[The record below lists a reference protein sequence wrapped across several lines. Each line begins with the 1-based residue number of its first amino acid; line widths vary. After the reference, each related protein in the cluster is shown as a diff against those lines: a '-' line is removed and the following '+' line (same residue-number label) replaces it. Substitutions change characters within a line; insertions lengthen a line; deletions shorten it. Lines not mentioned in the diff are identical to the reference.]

1 MTGRDIMV
9 AKISE
14 DILHYGI
21 LPWLPCKYLSR
32 FKSVSRKWN
41 HLISHDLGFMQKQSS
56 HGSPVSFGFVYKRP
70 HGIILYPV
78 DIPRELNICMP
89 NSFFPTLPVG
99 IIYNNILAL
108 VGHLLLV
115 VLMKSNSK
123 VYYVWNL
130 ATKVGHTIPIINDS
144 QCLGLALDTST
155 TATAGYKLVNLVLG
169 RWSDSEEYLFH
180 IYSSAT
186 RRWMVSDHKLIIKDT
201 LAFHGQIHPLSTKRV
216 IYWDRTPYLLWFDV
230 EKDVTGYMSLPTVNE
245 GGGVRSQKL
254 GVTYDEEIL
263 TVIRLL
269 TNRAITIW
277 MMAKKGGWVRKHQ
290 IHLIDNIPM
299 KILGDVYISNINQID
314 LLSFHG
320 GDRVY
325 LHIRFDNTLILC
337 CYNIT
342 TGEITKINQF
352 AGLLQVSCPSMF
364 LNHNSLVRLN

>member
-1 MTGRDIMV
+1 
-9 AKISE
+9 
-14 DILHYGI
+14 
-21 LPWLPCKYLSR
+21 
-32 FKSVSRKWN
+32 
-41 HLISHDLGFMQKQSS
+41 
-56 HGSPVSFGFVYKRP
+56 
-70 HGIILYPV
+70 
-78 DIPRELNICMP
+78 
-89 NSFFPTLPVG
+89 
-99 IIYNNILAL
+99 
-108 VGHLLLV
+108 
-115 VLMKSNSK
+115 
-123 VYYVWNL
+123 
-130 ATKVGHTIPIINDS
+130 
-144 QCLGLALDTST
+144 
-155 TATAGYKLVNLVLG
+155 
-169 RWSDSEEYLFH
+169 
-180 IYSSAT
+180 
-186 RRWMVSDHKLIIKDT
+186 MVSDHKLIIKDT

-290 IHLIDNIPM
+290 LHLIDNIPM